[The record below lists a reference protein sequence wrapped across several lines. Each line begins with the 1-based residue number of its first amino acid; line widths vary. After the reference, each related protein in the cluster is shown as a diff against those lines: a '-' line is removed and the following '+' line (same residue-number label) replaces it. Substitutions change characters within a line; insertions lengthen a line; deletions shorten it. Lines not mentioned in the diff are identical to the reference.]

1 MAENHLAAANR
12 LFKQTEPAL
21 FIVEE
26 NPPSLFDKLR
36 AGSKPS

>member
-21 FIVEE
+21 A
-26 NPPSLFDKLR
+26 SLNALLKEYAR
-36 AGSKPS
+36 A